1 MNYKINISTSAHPI
15 MKIKQIAR
23 LTGHRASVYALV
35 RGSASSQFL
44 SGGGEGW
51 VIRWDMRDME
61 QATVVAKVE
70 TNIFSLLHLP
80 KRNLLLAGN
89 MYGGL
94 HWVDLNKKKDVR
106 NIAYHKNGIFDI
118 QYVNDDIY
126 TAGGDGKL
134 VKWSI
139 EAMRPVETLELAAE
153 SLRSLTYNDAR
164 QEWVVGASDKA
175 IYLLDN
181 DLNIKKRIEGAH
193 DNSVFTVRYS
203 PKGDYL
209 LSGGRDAHLKIW
221 NTEAD
226 FRMESEQP
234 AHWFTLN
241 DIVYHPEGHIFAT
254 ASRDKTIK
262 IWDATTFKL
271 LKVIDTAR
279 YGCHIN
285 SVNCLLWSTYNNY
298 LISCSDDRTV
308 MVWEII
314 L

>member
-1 MNYKINISTSAHPI
+1 
-15 MKIKQIAR
+15 MKIKKIAH
-23 LTGHRASVYALV
+23 LTGHRASVYTLV
-35 RGSASSQFL
+35 QGSVSSQFL

-51 VIRWDMRDME
+51 VIRWDLNDVE
-61 QATVVAKVE
+61 HATVVAKVE
-70 TNIFSLLHLP
+70 SNIFSLLHLP

-106 NIAYHKNGIFDI
+106 NIAHHKNGIFDI
-118 QYVNDDIY
+118 RYVDDYIY

-134 VKWSI
+134 VKWAI
-139 EAMRPVETLELAAE
+139 ETMRPVETFELAAE
-153 SLRSLTYNDAR
+153 SLRSLVYHEAR
-164 QEWVVGASDKA
+164 KEWAVGASDKS
-175 IYLLDN
+175 IYLLDSN
-181 DLNIKKRIEGAH
+181 LNIKKRIVEAH
-193 DNSVFTVRYS
+193 ENSVFTVQYS

-209 LSGGRDAHLKIW
+209 LSGGRDAHLKVW
-221 NTEAD
+221 NLEAEG
-226 FRMESEQP
+226 RLESEQP

-241 DIVYHPEGHIFAT
+241 DIAYHPEGHIFAT

-279 YGCHIN
+279 HGCHIN
-285 SVNCLLWSTYNNY
+285 SVNRLLWSTHNNY

-308 MVWEII
+308 MVWEVGE
-314 L
+314 